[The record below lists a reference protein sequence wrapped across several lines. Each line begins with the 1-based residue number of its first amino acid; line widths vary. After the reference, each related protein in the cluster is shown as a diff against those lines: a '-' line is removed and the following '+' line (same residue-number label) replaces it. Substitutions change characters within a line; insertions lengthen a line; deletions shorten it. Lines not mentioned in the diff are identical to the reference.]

1 MTGDE
6 SRERKTISRVD
17 YITISRLC
25 SVIPFLSSL
34 TTELM
39 VRKLQ
44 LSAEMQI
51 PDVPAAWLHRVQSW
65 ALFRDTKLRRS
76 MPVSRCWMRSW
87 LSLPIPYGTEQ
98 SRMRLLVGRAMTFK
112 MSVMTISK
120 SRTPTANN
128 QHTGSAGTMHHE
140 VHLPIVMASRS
151 KHTRGTI
158 VKLD

>member
-51 PDVPAAWLHRVQSW
+51 PDVPAAWLHRVQS
-65 ALFRDTKLRRS
+65 
-76 MPVSRCWMRSW
+76 
-87 LSLPIPYGTEQ
+87 
-98 SRMRLLVGRAMTFK
+98 
-112 MSVMTISK
+112 
-120 SRTPTANN
+120 
-128 QHTGSAGTMHHE
+128 
-140 VHLPIVMASRS
+140 
-151 KHTRGTI
+151 
-158 VKLD
+158 